1 MLSPSS
7 YSSVML
13 RPACADDAPFIAAVV
28 MEALGS
34 DVMSRLD
41 TVSPDSAIVEV
52 CRRTDTLYSWCHTCI
67 AAFPDGRPAGALVA
81 YRGENYRQMQRT
93 TFAMLRHLIT
103 FDLEKMDDE
112 AQAGEYYIDSVAVLP
127 ESRGLGLGRRLL
139 EHAIACARREGLT
152 AVLACDP
159 HNTKARNLYERLGF
173 HVGGRLF
180 IFGED
185 YLRMVCR

>member
-1 MLSPSS
+1 
-7 YSSVML
+7 ML

-41 TVSPDSAIVEV
+41 SVSPDAAIVEV
-52 CRRTDTLYSWCHTCI
+52 CRRTDTLYSWCHTHI
-67 AAFPDGRPAGALVA
+67 ATFPDGQHAGALVA

-127 ESRGLGLGRRLL
+127 ESRGLGL
-139 EHAIACARREGLT
+139 EHALACARREGLT

>member
-7 YSSVML
+7 PPSFVL
-13 RPACADDAPFIAAVV
+13 RPASADDAPFIAAVV

-34 DVMSRLD
+34 DVMAHLD
-41 TVSPDSAIVEV
+41 TVTPDAAIVEV
-52 CRRTDTLYSWCHTCI
+52 CRRPDTLYSWCHTHI
-67 AAFPDGRPAGALVA
+67 ATFPDGQHAGALVA
-81 YRGENYRQMQRT
+81 YRGENYRQMQQT

-103 FDLEKMDDE
+103 FDIEKMDDE
-112 AQAGEYYIDSVAVLP
+112 AQAGEYYIDSVAVVP
-127 ESRGLGLGRRLL
+127 GSRGMGLGRKLL

-159 HNTKARNLYERLGF
+159 KNISARNLYERMGF
-173 HVGGRLF
+173 HVEGRLF

-185 YLRMVCR
+185 YLRMVYR

>member
-1 MLSPSS
+1 
-7 YSSVML
+7 
-13 RPACADDAPFIAAVV
+13 
-28 MEALGS
+28 
-34 DVMSRLD
+34 
-41 TVSPDSAIVEV
+41 
-52 CRRTDTLYSWCHTCI
+52 
-67 AAFPDGRPAGALVA
+67 
-81 YRGENYRQMQRT
+81 MQRT

-112 AQAGEYYIDSVAVLP
+112 AQAGEYYIDSVAVVP
-127 ESRGLGLGRRLL
+127 GSRGMGLGRKLL
-139 EHAIACARREGLT
+139 EHAIAYARREGLT

>member
-7 YSSVML
+7 PSSVML

-41 TVSPDSAIVEV
+41 TVSPDAAIVEV
-52 CRRTDTLYSWCHTCI
+52 CRRTDTLYSWCNTCI

-93 TFAMLRHLIT
+93 TFAMLRHLIRARPD
-103 FDLEKMDDE
+103 F
-112 AQAGEYYIDSVAVLP
+112 IN
-127 ESRGLGLGRRLL
+127 GRRY
-139 EHAIACARREGLT
+139 AFSSSTWLT
-152 AVLACDP
+152 PSFKLYGGTVL
-159 HNTKARNLYERLGF
+159 F
-173 HVGGRLF
+173 SS
-180 IFGED
+180 
-185 YLRMVCR
+185 